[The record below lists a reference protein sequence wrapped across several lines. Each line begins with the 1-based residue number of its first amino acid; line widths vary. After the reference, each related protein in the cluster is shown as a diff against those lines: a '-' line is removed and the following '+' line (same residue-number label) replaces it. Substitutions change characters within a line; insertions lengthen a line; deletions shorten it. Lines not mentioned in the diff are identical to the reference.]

1 MKRSS
6 RFGNISELREIK
18 EERKVSEK
26 KLKLIQLK
34 SIENI
39 ENNHRVINSENN
51 IIHTISSI
59 YEEEKK

>member
-26 KLKLIQLK
+26 K
-34 SIENI
+34 N
-39 ENNHRVINSENN
+39 
-51 IIHTISSI
+51 
-59 YEEEKK
+59 